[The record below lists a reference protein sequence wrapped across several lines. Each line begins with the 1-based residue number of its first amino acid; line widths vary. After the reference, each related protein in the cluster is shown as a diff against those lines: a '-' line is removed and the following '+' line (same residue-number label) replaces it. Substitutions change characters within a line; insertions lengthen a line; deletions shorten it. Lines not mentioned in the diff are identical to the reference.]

1 MYTSGRQS
9 MRLVRALLGPLA
21 AVWLLCHATTLAAV
35 PVVLWVA
42 AADAE
47 PVICT
52 CIHGDH
58 AICPMH
64 HKRSSRP
71 ALCAMQ
77 DAGGGGGAAVLTPVP
92 GPLGVIP
99 LIVDFALP
107 DRAAPPPGA
116 NTSTTSL
123 RPVPP
128 DPPPPRA

>member
-1 MYTSGRQS
+1 
-9 MRLVRALLGPLA
+9 MRPVRALLGPLA
-21 AVWLLCHATTLAAV
+21 AGWLLCHAITLAAV

-47 PVICT
+47 PIICT
-52 CIHGDH
+52 CVHGDH

-64 HKRSSRP
+64 HKRSSGP

-77 DAGGGGGAAVLTPVP
+77 DGGGGGTAVLTPVP
-92 GPLGVIP
+92 GPLGVVP
-99 LIVDFALP
+99 LFIDVVLP
-107 DRAAPPPGA
+107 RGA
-116 NTSTTSL
+116 TPNAGASTATASL